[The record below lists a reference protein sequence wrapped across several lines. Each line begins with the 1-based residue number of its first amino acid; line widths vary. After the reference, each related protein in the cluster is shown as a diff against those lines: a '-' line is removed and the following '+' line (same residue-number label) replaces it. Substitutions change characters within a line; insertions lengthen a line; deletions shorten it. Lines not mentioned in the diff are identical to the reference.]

1 MYLLIDVG
9 NTRIKWRLITTD
21 YESSELSHY
30 GTLEDLS
37 NYIETISAE
46 NIHVLLSAVNQTQ
59 QLELL
64 LARSHFECITIAKSQ
79 SSQAGINNSYQN
91 PERMGVDRWLAMIA
105 AYSSAQLG
113 NEQLSG
119 VIVVDAGSALTID
132 VVNARGEHE
141 GGYIVPGLE
150 MSQQALFT
158 NTEQV
163 IQYND
168 GAANNPHAD
177 LFKKLGNDTNECVK
191 NGVINQMLALIN
203 QVKEEYSDYEIVF
216 TGGDGDV
223 LARTLKAGTVDR
235 DLVLKGLWQVR
246 K

>member
-1 MYLLIDVG
+1 
-9 NTRIKWRLITTD
+9 
-21 YESSELSHY
+21 
-30 GTLEDLS
+30 
-37 NYIETISAE
+37 
-46 NIHVLLSAVNQTQ
+46 
-59 QLELL
+59 
-64 LARSHFECITIAKSQ
+64 
-79 SSQAGINNSYQN
+79 
-91 PERMGVDRWLAMIA
+91 MIA

-141 GGYIVPGLE
+141 GGYIVPGLV

-246 K
+246 N